1 MIDVIPSI
9 FEQEWG
15 QIERK
20 ISFVAPFV
28 EWVQIDIADGTLV
41 PAKTFLG
48 FEKFRTCPKNV
59 FLEGHLMVAKPESY
73 IRSLVDAGFRRL
85 IAHVEADDPRLFLES
100 VRFEEVEVGLAID
113 STTEIELIEPFF
125 DQIDCV
131 LVMTV
136 EAGASGQPIQSEA
149 IEKIR
154 VIHEHVPDIPIEVEG
169 GMNQQTA
176 GIARE
181 AGAVRL
187 VSSSFLFKDT
197 ANIGE
202 AIDQLKGP

>member
-9 FEQEWG
+9 FEQEWS

-20 ISFVAPFV
+20 INLVAPYV
-28 EWVQIDIADGTLV
+28 EWIQIDIADGTLV
-41 PAKTFLG
+41 PAKTFLE
-48 FEKFRTCPKNV
+48 FEKFHACPKKL
-59 FLEGHLMVAKPESY
+59 FLEGHLMVAKPETY
-73 IRSLVDAGFRRL
+73 IRPLVDAGFRRL

-154 VIHEHVPDIPIEVEG
+154 VIHEHVHDMPIEVEG

-176 GIARE
+176 VITRE

-187 VSSSFLFKDT
+187 VSSSFLFKDA
-197 ANIGE
+197 ANIRE
-202 AIDQLKGP
+202 AIDRLKGT